1 MGAISGREALI
12 SQCRELEP
20 EHASEFDGLYAS
32 YFNSA
37 FQIKLRAREV
47 LLTEGKRAGTDEQKL
62 RELISTIAETVTA
75 EIKQA
80 FRTNPGMF
88 GKRCSDLRAI
98 PPSQIDAMADLREY
112 YPEAV
117 SMVQEWN

>member
-1 MGAISGREALI
+1 MLI

-20 EHASEFDGLYAS
+20 EHAAEFDGRYTV

-47 LLTEGKRAGTDEQKL
+47 LLAEGKRAGKEEQEL
-62 RELISTIAETVTA
+62 RELVSAIAETVTTQ
-75 EIKQA
+75 ITQA
-80 FRTNPGMF
+80 FRINPGMF
-88 GKRCSDLRAI
+88 KKKCSDLRAV
-98 PPSQIDAMADLREY
+98 PQNLIDAMVDLREY

-117 SMVQEWN
+117 SMVEEWN